1 MRSLIAIAA
10 AFTLLAGPAFA
21 GQPVALRE
29 APLAHGASVTL
40 GDLFDG
46 AGREAAGIVI
56 APAPAAGMTTV
67 LDAGRVQ
74 LVASASGL
82 DWANA
87 QGQRRIIVAAGRAG
101 AAAPAPSA
109 SSSTARRSQ
118 ALVWSR
124 NISAGE
130 IVQPSDLEWSTAAIA
145 ASDSPGDPDLA
156 IGRVAR
162 RPLRA
167 GLAVEARDLASA
179 KVIKRDETISVAFE
193 AGGISL
199 VLQARALAD
208 ASVGERVQV
217 QNLQSK
223 KVIEAI
229 AEAPGRAVVGPRA
242 ESLKAQAFPSVR
254 TASLR

>member
-1 MRSLIAIAA
+1 MRSLIVLAA
-10 AFTLLAGPAFA
+10 TLSLLAGPAFA
-21 GQPVALRE
+21 GQAVALRD

-46 AGREAAGIVI
+46 AGREAAGIVV

-74 LVASASGL
+74 LVASAAGL
-82 DWANA
+82 DWANSI
-87 QGQRRIIVAAGRAG
+87 GQRRIMVAAGGRA
-101 AAAPAPSA
+101 AAASAPAPA
-109 SSSTARRSQ
+109 SPSARRSQ

-124 NISAGE
+124 NIASGE
-130 IVQPSDLEWSTAAIA
+130 IVQAADLEWSASAVA
-145 ASDSPGDPDLA
+145 ASDSPGDPDQA

-179 KVIKRDETISVAFE
+179 KVIKRDETISVIFE
-193 AGGISL
+193 SGGISL
-199 VLQARALAD
+199 ALQARALAD
-208 ASVGERVQV
+208 ASVGDRVQV

-223 KVIEAI
+223 KVIEAV

-242 ESLKAQAFPSVR
+242 DSLKSQAFPSVR